1 MILLVGIFF
10 LNESP
15 RWLMEKDRH
24 EEALAVLQRLRS
36 GEEDRMI
43 ELEFREIRDLIIADR
58 AAGSVS

>member
-1 MILLVGIFF
+1 
-10 LNESP
+10 
-15 RWLMEKDRH
+15 MEKDRH